1 MHVGGAM
8 PELLLTLLAE
18 AFGAALAALAM
29 QLVHKIIAGSVSHS

>member
-1 MHVGGAM
+1 M

-18 AFGAALAALAM
+18 AFGAALAGLAM